1 MGEVYVPSRHHLP
14 SFSLS
19 LLHLLTHDISRSL
32 PSSLSFILSLLYQPN
47 PLPQTNPTTTMKL
60 TPTLLLLILTTLSLA
75 APAPAPA
82 PNPNPVPEPLR
93 YKWPY
98 RYYTGTYPAKRSASE
113 DNTAEA
119 VTNVIEVAKRAPE
132 PMRPVWP
139 YRYYTGRY
147 PGKRSEG
154 GVEEEVKRDVVE
166 KRGLT
171 TDLPPVKPVPKL
183 VVRILILI
191 WF

>member
-1 MGEVYVPSRHHLP
+1 
-14 SFSLS
+14 
-19 LLHLLTHDISRSL
+19 
-32 PSSLSFILSLLYQPN
+32 
-47 PLPQTNPTTTMKL
+47 MKF
-60 TPTLLLLILTTLSLA
+60 TPTLLLLTLTTLSLA

-166 KRGLT
+166 KRGFT

>member
-1 MGEVYVPSRHHLP
+1 
-14 SFSLS
+14 
-19 LLHLLTHDISRSL
+19 
-32 PSSLSFILSLLYQPN
+32 
-47 PLPQTNPTTTMKL
+47 MKL
-60 TPTLLLLILTTLSLA
+60 PPTLLLLTLTTLSLA

-98 RYYTGTYPAKRSASE
+98 RYYTGWYPAKRSASE

-119 VTNVIEVAKRAPE
+119 VTDVIEVAKRAPE
-132 PMRPVWP
+132 PMRGVWP

-154 GVEEEVKRDVVE
+154 GAEEEVKRDEVE
-166 KRGLT
+166 KRGFT

-183 VVRILILI
+183 VWGVRPVPEGETRPDSFLATDVHVGN
-191 WF
+191 